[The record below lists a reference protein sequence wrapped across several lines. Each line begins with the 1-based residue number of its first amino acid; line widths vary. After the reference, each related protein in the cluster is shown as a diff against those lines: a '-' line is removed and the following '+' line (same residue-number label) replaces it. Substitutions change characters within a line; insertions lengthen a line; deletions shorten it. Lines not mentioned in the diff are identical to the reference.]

1 MNQII
6 KKLWIKNKN
15 FMIHKSFSHDY
26 FLISKLSFLLRSWV
40 RIWIRVRIRI
50 WGTTRVRRWRWWWWA
65 AAWGRLFL
73 LLILLFILFYF
84 LSCVLLV
91 LLLYSLLK
99 LLNVAY
105 SIFLTPQLDI
115 ILLFIILIR
124 ATWSI
129 FHPSFKIRILYN
141 SLWPFIFIQCH
152 FYLLFI
158 HHCTTGTISIGNF
171 VLTLV
176 CVMTEL

>member
-1 MNQII
+1 M
-6 KKLWIKNKN
+6 KTLWYINLFLVN
-15 FMIHKSFSHDY
+15 N
-26 FLISKLSFLLRSWV
+26 FLISKLSFLLRSRV
-40 RIWIRVRIRI
+40 RIWIRVRI
-50 WGTTRVRRWRWWWWA
+50 WGTAWVRRGWRWWWWA
-65 AAWGRLFL
+65 AAWGRFFL
-73 LLILLFILFYF
+73 LLVLLFILFYF
-84 LSCVLLV
+84 FGCVLLV

-115 ILLFIILIR
+115 ILLLIILIR

-171 VLTLV
+171 ILTLV